1 MLSTRR
7 YASPLGML
15 TIAADDKAI
24 TALVMAGQKN
34 EHRHIPEGTAE
45 GETPLLARAAAWLD
59 DYFAGKAPDPARL
72 PLSPEGTVFQ
82 KRVWR
87 ELLTIPYGKTAT
99 YGELARRLG
108 SSARAVGGAVGRNP
122 ISILIPC
129 HRVIGADGALTG
141 YDGGLERKR
150 RLLAL
155 EQS

>member
-1 MLSTRR
+1 MISTRR
-7 YASPLGML
+7 YASPLGIL
-15 TIAADDKAI
+15 TIAANEKAI

-72 PLSPEGTVFQ
+72 PLSPAGTEYQ